1 MAIDSGS
8 TAFIIVSM
16 ALVNL
21 MTPGL
26 AFFYGGLVRE
36 KNVLTI
42 LMQNFVSMGLV
53 TIIWVVWGFSLC
65 FGESGVV
72 IGNPSSHAML
82 TDMYKWDTTIP
93 GLVFAGSS
101 PSPPWAPTPSFP
113 SPFLHLERRREPY
126 DSERSPASISS
137 RAVAP
142 GSARRHLQRRGH
154 TRRRVTQDRLLR
166 RLSRSIHTTDARVRL
181 PDYQIRVV
189 VVTVPH
195 VCLEFDD

>member
-82 TDMYKWDTTIP
+82 TDMYKWDGTIP

-113 SPFLHLERRREPY
+113 SPCLHLERRREPY

-166 RLSRSIHTTDARVRL
+166 RLSRSIHPTDARVRL
-181 PDYQIRVV
+181 PACPRVV
-189 VVTVPH
+189 ARRGTAR
-195 VCLEFDD
+195 LS